1 MGAGRVEGTASFGP
15 ARASF
20 SNQRSSA
27 GTTTDRTRPRA
38 RFPVETF
45 ARALVERASHR
56 SCHRRTRAR
65 ASGNVRKRLALVSR
79 EGLALTRRLPIP
91 A

>member
-45 ARALVERASHR
+45 AGALVERASHR
-56 SCHRRTRAR
+56 SRHRRTRAR
-65 ASGNVRKRLALVSR
+65 ASGNVLVSR
-79 EGLALTRRLPIP
+79 SSRARLALTRRLPVP